1 MSDKQQQWA
10 SIQSQAPALAIWLM
24 AINKVFGKPTALRVE
39 LPSGEVIE
47 SGVFKSEHAR
57 LQLGQRLRV
66 GYE

>member
-1 MSDKQQQWA
+1 MSDKKQQWA
-10 SIQSQAPALAIWLM
+10 SIQSQAPDLAMWLM
-24 AINKVFGKPTALRVE
+24 AINKVFGKPVAMRVE

-57 LQLGQRLRV
+57 LVLGKRLRV